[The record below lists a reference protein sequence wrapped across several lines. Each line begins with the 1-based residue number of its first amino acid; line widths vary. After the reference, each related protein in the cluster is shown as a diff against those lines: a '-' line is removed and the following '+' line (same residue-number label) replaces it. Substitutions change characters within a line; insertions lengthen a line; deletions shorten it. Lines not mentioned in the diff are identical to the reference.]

1 MAYDRLPVCLAP
13 ILYNGWFSPL
23 CLTLTD
29 GIMYLLTGM
38 NICLIEVPEL
48 NSQVLWICIPS
59 VLILLLFLFFIRLRR
74 QHRELDEE
82 MGLFGKLVPENVEF
96 DMVLKVMNMA
106 LWRINPTTRTIVYDN
121 DYRSDA
127 VDKAVLG
134 QGKPLDD
141 IYSLLAPWDRDRVE
155 HSLESMFAGLSSEM
169 YGIYQMREE
178 NADRYHWMETN
189 ATVMSRN
196 AEGLPN
202 MVVGTSTCIDLRK
215 EMEKELLVARNRAE
229 ESDRIKSAFLANIS
243 HEIKTPLNAIVGFS
257 DILPMAETEEEREK
271 MVDIIKENNH
281 KLLRIF
287 DSVVAQSKEDAALA
301 QETVEKSWFDIDPL
315 LHDVLRQYTEVNK
328 NPQIVLEG
336 EISTGSLNIYS
347 NKERI
352 RTILEHF
359 MDNALKFTK
368 SGRVVLGSVWRE
380 GGVLHIYVR
389 DTGIGIPKDQQD
401 RIFERFVKL
410 DDFVQGMGLG
420 LSVCRSYAV
429 SLGGRVGVSSTENI
443 GSTFWFDLLI

>member
-1 MAYDRLPVCLAP
+1 MAP
-13 ILYNGWFSPL
+13 ILYNGWFNPL

-74 QHRELDEE
+74 KHRELDEE

-141 IYSLLAPWDRDRVE
+141 IYSLVAPWDRDRVE
-155 HSLESMFAGLSSEM
+155 HLLESMFAGLSSEM
-169 YGIYQMREE
+169 HGIYQMREV

-315 LHDVLRQYTEVNK
+315 LHEVLRQYTEVNK

-336 EISTGSLNIYS
+336 EISTGALNIYS

-389 DTGIGIPKDQQD
+389 DTGKGIPKDQQD